1 VRGAV
6 TVGEAR
12 DSESVDEISD
22 GLNNLADD
30 RGDIFRRY
38 VDRVK
43 MGYAKTV
50 SKQQREEEREVSRR
64 SNGEEPSEGEHWCQ

>member
-22 GLNNLADD
+22 GINNLADD
-30 RGDIFRRY
+30 RVTYSDVTLTELRWAMRR
-38 VDRVK
+38 
-43 MGYAKTV
+43 
-50 SKQQREEEREVSRR
+50 Q
-64 SNGEEPSEGEHWCQ
+64 